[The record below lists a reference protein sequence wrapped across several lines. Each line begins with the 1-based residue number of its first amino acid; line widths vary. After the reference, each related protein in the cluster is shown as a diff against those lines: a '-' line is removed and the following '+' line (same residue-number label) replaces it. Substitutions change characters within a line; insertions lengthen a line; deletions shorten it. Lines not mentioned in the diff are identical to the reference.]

1 MIRKKILHILRM
13 PKKEPKIDI
22 DLERMRKEN
31 DQKNKEKVK
40 GLNKKMDELLILQK
54 ENLEQNSDYSIS

>member
-1 MIRKKILHILRM
+1 M